1 MTMDRRIVLKAGA
14 ALAALSGTGIGLAQT
29 SQGSQGSGGKLDAG
43 ALKSKADR
51 ILSDG
56 VNAGDIPGCVAV
68 ATNRQEM
75 IYQGASGKT
84 ALGSD
89 KAMAADTVVWIASM
103 TKAVTGLAAM
113 QMVEQ
118 GKLSLDDPASRILPA
133 LADVKVLEGW
143 DGDKPR
149 LRNPKRQMTLRHLL
163 THTAGFSYNL
173 WNEDI
178 GKYEK
183 VMKLPDLIT
192 CQNAALT
199 TPLVADPGEE
209 WNYGIN
215 IDFAGKM
222 VEAVS
227 GLRLGEYLSRN
238 VFSPMGMDS
247 TGFKITPSMRA
258 RLAKVHQRGADGKL
272 TPIEFEIPQ
281 EPEFEMGGGGLY
293 STAGDYLAFVRMML
307 NDGKA
312 NGNQIVKPETVAEM
326 SRNSMGNI
334 KVKMLRTAI
343 PDSTNDAE
351 FFPGMP
357 KNWGLSFMLNEQ
369 RAPTGRSPGSLS
381 WAGLANTY
389 YWIDQREGV
398 GGVYLSQILPFADVK
413 ALPQFYA
420 FEKAVYDS
428 IA

>member
-1 MTMDRRIVLKAGA
+1 MGMDRRTVLKAGA
-14 ALAALSGTGIGLAQT
+14 VLASSKGMGIALAQT
-29 SQGSQGSGGKLDAG
+29 PQTGKGGTRKVDQA
-43 ALKSKADR
+43 ALRTKADDV
-51 ILSDG
+51 LSAG
-56 VNAGDIPGCVAV
+56 VNAGDIPGVTAT
-68 ATNRQEM
+68 ATNRDGM
-75 IYQGASGKT
+75 IYQGAFGKT
-84 ALGSD
+84 VLGSGT
-89 KAMAADTVVWIASM
+89 AMAPDTVVWIASM

-113 QMVEQ
+113 QLVEQ
-118 GKLSLDDPASRILPA
+118 GKLSLDDPASRIIPA

-149 LRNPKRQMTLRHLL
+149 LREAKRPITLRHLL
-163 THTAGFSYNL
+163 THTAGFSYTL

-199 TPLVADPGEE
+199 TPLIADPGEE

-227 GLRLGEYLSRN
+227 GLRLGDYMARN
-238 VFSPMGMDS
+238 LFAPMGMKS
-247 TGFKITPSMRA
+247 TGFKITSDMRA
-258 RLAKVHQRGADGKL
+258 RLAKVHQRGADGKF
-272 TPIEFEIPQ
+272 TPIDLELPQ

-293 STAGDYLAFVRMML
+293 STAGDYLTFVRMML
-307 NDGKA
+307 NDGKVD
-312 NGNQIVKPETVAEM
+312 GNQIVKPETVAEM
-326 SRNSMGNI
+326 SQNSMGNI

-343 PDSTNDAE
+343 PASTNDAE

-357 KNWGLSFMLNEQ
+357 KNWGLSFMINEQ

-398 GGVYLSQILPFADVK
+398 GGVYMSQILPFADIK

-428 IA
+428 IG